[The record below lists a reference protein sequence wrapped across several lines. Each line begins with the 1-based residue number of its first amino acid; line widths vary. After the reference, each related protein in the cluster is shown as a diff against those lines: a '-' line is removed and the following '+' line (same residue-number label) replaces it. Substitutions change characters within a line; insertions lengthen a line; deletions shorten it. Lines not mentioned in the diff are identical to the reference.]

1 MTEENFT
8 SRKLNWVGGVLHDRM
23 VPPWAFEVAYC
34 IISHL
39 NAGNGRAFVSDET
52 VADETGISV
61 RTVRRARCLL
71 RVAGWL
77 RWRRTS
83 TANVYE
89 PLFGKINAML
99 DYILIKREER
109 HERRN
114 HRTAR
119 PKVAEHKRRDGT
131 ELAEQ

>member
-39 NAGNGRAFVSDET
+39 NAGSGRAFVSDET
-52 VADETGISV
+52 VSDETGISV

-71 RVAGWL
+71 RNAGWL
-77 RWRRTS
+77 RWKRTS
-83 TANVYE
+83 TANVY
-89 PLFGKINAML
+89 LN
-99 DYILIKREER
+99 
-109 HERRN
+109 
-114 HRTAR
+114 
-119 PKVAEHKRRDGT
+119 RDPA
-131 ELAEQ
+131 LAESAIRKLEMGYAQRAAAIKTGTDSSK